1 MYQPKK
7 AGPPDTQKVIPEAK
21 GGEVQVGVPPEEKKI
36 FNNFYRKYIFTVK
49 CYCSPRNNFSE

>member
-36 FNNFYRKYIFTVK
+36 FKNFYRKYILTVK
-49 CYCSPRNNFSE
+49 CF